1 VKQHGLL
8 QDGQVHS
15 SGDPITDSLIVSV
28 KRSGNDT
35 CKVNTLLAICIRM
48 INRNSPD
55 EIFPFARQAKKISE
69 DLLSSGVPAS
79 ARWGINKNLGR
90 TLAIMGI
97 LHSRTGDYV
106 TSFARLHEA
115 LQVYEKI
122 GFRRGIANVYS
133 NLGAISLEKGDPV
146 KALEYQLQGL
156 KIREALTDSGDI
168 SNSYYNLSEIYQA
181 AGRYALAE
189 KNAFT
194 ALKIRELTGDV
205 QGMSQSYIGL
215 GNLNFQQY
223 KNKQARL
230 YYMKALEVN
239 KKIGNVAAEGA
250 VLKNLGNIFHDD
262 LQLDS
267 AIQYYERSQQIYAK
281 LNDGIQ
287 QARTSVN
294 IARAYFLKKN
304 YRKARE
310 ILIKAAD
317 SLMKYKKWTPL
328 GDTYDH
334 LAQID
339 SALGNF
345 RSAYTFMRMNR
356 NLAWDNLSKKSS
368 TQINELQ
375 GKYDTEKSDEENRR
389 LTDQNRIQGL
399 QIYRSRLLLMA
410 LGIIFIFSVIIFILL
425 LQGKKFR
432 GEKNAIQLEQRLLR
446 SQMNPHFI
454 FNALQAIQY
463 YILNHNEKQSVHYLD
478 SFASLTRDVLESSR
492 VEVISLHKELNLL
505 NNYLELQKL
514 RFGDRFDYKIHV
526 SRDVNPNSILLPP
539 MLSQP
544 FIENAIEHG
553 LSDVES
559 EGRVDVYFAIENSA
573 LLMTIIDNGS
583 GIQEN
588 GQHKSRAS
596 LAIEI
601 TRERIALLNK
611 KNKRESS
618 FKIEDANP
626 SRTHRKGVKVSFN
639 IPLPVS
645 V

>member
-1 VKQHGLL
+1 MRIGKAILVLVACFQFCYHKVFPDSSGGLEFIASVKQHGLL

-35 CKVNTLLAICIRM
+35 GKVNTLLAICIRM

-230 YYMKALEVN
+230 Y
-239 KKIGNVAAEGA
+239 
-250 VLKNLGNIFHDD
+250 
-262 LQLDS
+262 
-267 AIQYYERSQQIYAK
+267 
-281 LNDGIQ
+281 
-287 QARTSVN
+287 
-294 IARAYFLKKN
+294 
-304 YRKARE
+304 
-310 ILIKAAD
+310 
-317 SLMKYKKWTPL
+317 
-328 GDTYDH
+328 
-334 LAQID
+334 
-339 SALGNF
+339 
-345 RSAYTFMRMNR
+345 
-356 NLAWDNLSKKSS
+356 
-368 TQINELQ
+368 
-375 GKYDTEKSDEENRR
+375 
-389 LTDQNRIQGL
+389 
-399 QIYRSRLLLMA
+399 
-410 LGIIFIFSVIIFILL
+410 
-425 LQGKKFR
+425 
-432 GEKNAIQLEQRLLR
+432 
-446 SQMNPHFI
+446 
-454 FNALQAIQY
+454 
-463 YILNHNEKQSVHYLD
+463 
-478 SFASLTRDVLESSR
+478 
-492 VEVISLHKELNLL
+492 
-505 NNYLELQKL
+505 
-514 RFGDRFDYKIHV
+514 
-526 SRDVNPNSILLPP
+526 
-539 MLSQP
+539 
-544 FIENAIEHG
+544 
-553 LSDVES
+553 
-559 EGRVDVYFAIENSA
+559 
-573 LLMTIIDNGS
+573 
-583 GIQEN
+583 
-588 GQHKSRAS
+588 
-596 LAIEI
+596 
-601 TRERIALLNK
+601 
-611 KNKRESS
+611 
-618 FKIEDANP
+618 
-626 SRTHRKGVKVSFN
+626 
-639 IPLPVS
+639 
-645 V
+645 